1 MRIKC
6 VFKIKLMCNCIKKYS
21 RAEGLREI
29 ISFRDNPFF
38 QTHLLLPV

>member
-1 MRIKC
+1 MGLKH
-6 VFKIKLMCNCIKKYS
+6 VFKFMDNCIIKYS

-38 QTHLLLPV
+38 QTDLLLPV